1 MTFGRVFVELYIKH
15 IDFYSKLKQ
24 FFIIFQIKN
33 NYLPKIQFVW
43 EIHSVQKNSFRLLMI
58 RTAAMTATLDR
69 LLRIFMPTL
78 LVKKL
83 LYTE

>member
-1 MTFGRVFVELYIKH
+1 MGDSLCAKEFM
-15 IDFYSKLKQ
+15 
-24 FFIIFQIKN
+24 QIT
-33 NYLPKIQFVW
+33 
-43 EIHSVQKNSFRLLMI
+43 MI

-83 LYTE
+83 LYTD